1 MPAAVRREKEG
12 HLSLHV
18 ALNRPEASALAPDSR
33 PYDGARCT
41 PLELRPPSERG
52 TQKQE
57 AADERRAGAQ
67 YRCRRSTR
75 RADRFS
81 GRLDARIMAAKRP
94 KDSLSWQNVGWQWLS
109 GKSRC
114 ANHICLQLVTVERRK
129 VTYIVHAT

>member
-1 MPAAVRREKEG
+1 MDGMIECEPECEWAIREKDARDMPAAVRREKEG

-81 GRLDARIMAAKRP
+81 GRFDARIMAAKRP
-94 KDSLSWQNVGWQWLS
+94 KRQPVLAEMD
-109 GKSRC
+109 
-114 ANHICLQLVTVERRK
+114 
-129 VTYIVHAT
+129 

>member
-41 PLELRPPSERG
+41 PLELRPPSERR

-57 AADERRAGAQ
+57 AADERRGAQ
-67 YRCRRSTR
+67 YRCRRPSS

-94 KDSLSWQNVGWQWLS
+94 KDSLSWQNVLGWERLS
-109 GKSRC
+109 EGVDAR
-114 ANHICLQLVTVERRK
+114 I
-129 VTYIVHAT
+129 TYACS